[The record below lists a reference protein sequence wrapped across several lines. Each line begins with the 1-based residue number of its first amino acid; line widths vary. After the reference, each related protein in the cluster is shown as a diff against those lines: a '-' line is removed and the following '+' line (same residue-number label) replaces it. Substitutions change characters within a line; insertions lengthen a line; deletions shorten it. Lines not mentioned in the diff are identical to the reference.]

1 MEYIAPGLGFER
13 SDSTNFSAVSR
24 EFLAGQHKASS
35 AGSGNRIQH
44 TAEQQQASSSS
55 GGDVKRELH
64 TRDCSCQAEEGEVP
78 SRCRLTTE
86 VVSWITLQLH

>member
-35 AGSGNRIQH
+35 AGSGNRIQL
-44 TAEQQQASSSS
+44 SSS
-55 GGDVKRELH
+55 R
-64 TRDCSCQAEEGEVP
+64 QAAA
-78 SRCRLTTE
+78 
-86 VVSWITLQLH
+86 VVEM